1 MYQKI
6 PFLWTGGHIIENSAF
21 GHSDRYNFRKDF
33 ADNIFD
39 LSEQSQ
45 LFDGEGQIVPLI
57 DIFVICYKILI
68 NNLFDQIVEVSIF
81 LEIYKRRLVN

>member
-33 ADNIFD
+33 ADNIFV

-45 LFDGEGQIVPLI
+45 FFDGEG
-57 DIFVICYKILI
+57 
-68 NNLFDQIVEVSIF
+68 
-81 LEIYKRRLVN
+81 